1 MTFRSTVLLGGKT
14 ATGIP
19 LPDAEVEALG
29 GGRKPAVTVTVNG
42 YSYRTTV
49 ASRDGVYLVPLSAEN
64 RSAAG
69 VAAGDEVEVSLAL
82 DTAPRELEVPD
93 DLQAAL
99 DAEPAARAFF
109 DGLSYSK
116 RQWFVLSVTG
126 AKTAETRERRVT
138 KALELLRDGRSH

>member
-1 MTFRSTVLLGGKT
+1 MLLGGKT